1 MKTKIHNRFDIE
13 VIREGQTIQSA
24 SAENIVLNQMYEKL
38 CNFHPYFKYIHFG
51 TGSGT
56 PSADRNQ
63 LFAPLG
69 SKLADDV
76 ERVKALPLSKWTK
89 KITLAPEEY
98 VGATLREVGIG
109 FGSAE
114 THAVTHAMI
123 KDAEGNP
130 LSIEKTNIDVVVI
143 YATVFIE
150 LSNTER
156 VYFTEPAESNLLLEY
171 LTGGVM
177 PSNLEIGLAEVPLQA
192 PHHSIV
198 TSVRKA
204 PTEVTVTPEV
214 ANRKVLLATRFP
226 IESPDVR
233 CAEVGLMGVSKKIM
247 PVSFSI
253 SDFKIGVG
261 DGVTDT
267 FETQRPELSA
277 YAFKV
282 AGVTDPAAV
291 VTNPSVTEAA
301 EKLSILSIGESVTG
315 IAAPYLY
322 GQKGSL
328 DTDIVIATP
337 SNIVGKTIGFEGSGS
352 PDGFGRS
359 SSFKI
364 VIHGSNDGES
374 FTELA
379 ELYFNSKTD
388 DKTGSFTFTDDYS
401 HIQVTCTKSGSY
413 GSVFIES
420 LHLINDAA
428 VKPMV
433 KFASPPAEGA
443 VISADFTVPYYPKT
457 QDYVL
462 DIDYE
467 IQFGG
472 Y

>member
-13 VIREGQTIQSA
+13 VIREGQTIQRA

-38 CNFHPYFKYIHFG
+38 CNFRPYFKYIHFG

-69 SKLADDV
+69 SKLAEDV

-261 DGVTDT
+261 DGITDT

-277 YAFKV
+277 YTFKV

-301 EKLSILSIGESVTG
+301 EKLSILSIGEAVKG

-322 GQKGSL
+322 GEKSDL
-328 DTDIVIATP
+328 NTDIVIATP

-352 PDGFGRS
+352 PEYGKS
-359 SSFKI
+359 SRFDI
-364 VIHGSNDGES
+364 VLYGANDGEN
-374 FTELA
+374 FTELTR
-379 ELYFNSKTD
+379 LYFDSSTVN
-388 DKTGSFTFTDDYS
+388 KTGSFTFTQDYS
-401 HIQVTCTKSGSY
+401 HIQVTCTKSY
-413 GSVFIES
+413 YFGSVFIES

-428 VKPMV
+428 VKPTV
-433 KFASPPAEGA
+433 KFAAPPAEGA

-457 QDYVL
+457 QEYVL